1 MKKAFVI
8 VRVSAED
15 QLKGY
20 GPEVQWEDDVL
31 PAAPLLDLEVS
42 ETYRRVIQE
51 SATGW
56 ERAKFEVAVR
66 EALSLYSRG
75 VISAL
80 LFPRVD
86 RETRFIFGSMPL
98 LAEVIRT
105 GLQVYFAREKLA
117 LDPGDPESIERYLSK
132 ATQAQAYV
140 QTMKLNTSRAKRK
153 LLREG
158 KLPQGTGVGIYG
170 YTWDRVAKKRVI
182 KADEAEIVKEI
193 FTRVAYGQ
201 SLVSIARDLNGR
213 AIPTKSSKEGERKHW
228 HSLTLKRMVGNTAYF
243 GKTYFGVTSRLNKS
257 KTIIQPQDKWS
268 LLEDVTPAI
277 ISEELSR
284 QANAQLDKPKVR
296 IGRPKYEYLLRNHA
310 FCGICGKPLVGHC
323 LNKKY
328 RYYQCSNARP
338 YENHGKKCNARYIR
352 ADDLEEI
359 VWNKTQIV
367 LSNPGLILGQLCD
380 KTDQNN
386 IDSLDIEIRQ
396 LELAM
401 NNYRLRRSNL
411 LEAMELGEFEKD
423 EILDRLNNIKRLS
436 HEDETKLNDL
446 RKTREN
452 IASLANARIKINELY
467 ERVLDNLQNATP
479 EIKALAL
486 DALDVKVIS
495 RNLDDLEIQGVI
507 PLELA
512 SPTTART
519 SASLFRCR
527 YIYTN
532 DNGYALSRS

>member
-1 MKKAFVI
+1 MNNAFVI

-20 GPEVQWEDDVL
+20 GPDVQWEDDIL
-31 PAAPLLDLEVS
+31 PVAPSLGLTVS

-56 ERAKFEVAVR
+56 ERTKFEAAVR
-66 EALSLYSRG
+66 EALALHSQG
-75 VISAL
+75 DITAL

-98 LAEVIRT
+98 LAEVVKS

-140 QTMKLNTSRAKRK
+140 QTMKVNTSRAKRK

-170 YTWDRVAKKRVI
+170 YIWDRVAKRRI
-182 KADEAEIVKEI
+182 IQAEEAEIVKEI
-193 FTRVAYGQ
+193 FTRVATGQ
-201 SLVSIARDLNGR
+201 SLISIARNLNER
-213 AIPTKSSKEGERKHW
+213 HILTKGSTDENRKHW
-228 HSLTLKRMVGNTAYF
+228 HSLTLRRIVKNPSYI

-257 KTIIQPQDKWS
+257 KTITHPSDKWI
-268 LLEDVTPAI
+268 LLENVTPAI
-277 ISEELSR
+277 VSEELFQ

-296 IGRPKYEYLLRNHA
+296 NGRPKYEYLLRNHA
-310 FCGICGKPLVGHC
+310 FCGTCGKPLVGHC

-338 YENHGKKCNARYIR
+338 YENHGKKCNALYIR

-359 VWNKTQIV
+359 VWNKTQNV
-367 LSNPGLILGQLCD
+367 LSNPELILGQLAD
-380 KTDQNN
+380 TTDQRN
-386 IDSLDIEIRQ
+386 IDSLDNEIRQ
-396 LELAM
+396 LEQAM
-401 NNYRLRRSNL
+401 NNYKLRRSHL

-423 EILDRLNNIKRLS
+423 EILDRLNNIKRLQQ
-436 HEDETKLNDL
+436 EDETKLNDL

-452 IASLANARIKINELY
+452 ITSLANAKIKINELY

-486 DALDVKVIS
+486 DALDIKVIAKS
-495 RNLDDLEIQGVI
+495 LDVLEIQGVI

-512 SPTTART
+512 STPENSYLPTTART
-519 SASLFRCR
+519 SA
-527 YIYTN
+527 
-532 DNGYALSRS
+532 